1 MRKISR
7 QKAEEL
13 FQIHQIVEKKIE
25 QNQDELRLL
34 FSLSNNHSL
43 HVVYNLK
50 NHRESY
56 FVEAFPKT
64 TFLP

>member
-13 FQIHQIVEKKIE
+13 FQLTKVVEKKIE
-25 QNQDELRLL
+25 QDRQELRLL
-34 FSLSNNHSL
+34 FSLSNHHSL

-50 NHRESY
+50 NHRET
-56 FVEAFPKT
+56 FFIEDFPKT
-64 TFLP
+64 SLS

>member
-13 FQIHQIVEKKIE
+13 FQLTKVVEKKIE
-25 QNQDELRLL
+25 QDRQELRLL
-34 FSLSNNHSL
+34 FSLSNRHSL

-50 NHRESY
+50 NHRET
-56 FVEAFPKT
+56 FFIEDFPKSS
-64 TFLP
+64 LS